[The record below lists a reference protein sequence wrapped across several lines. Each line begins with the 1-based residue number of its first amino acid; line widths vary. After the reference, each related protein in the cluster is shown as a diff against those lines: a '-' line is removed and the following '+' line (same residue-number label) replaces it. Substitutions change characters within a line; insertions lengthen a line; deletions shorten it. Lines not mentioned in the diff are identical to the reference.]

1 MCAKPNDLV
10 SDYILRDGIWMQNEV
25 ELLISLILDYP
36 NSTFLDLGA
45 NLGTFS
51 VAAAAFKHRVI
62 AVDPF
67 LLNHAYSRMSTF
79 LFGSEENVRYLVNTI
94 SDGKEALYPFYRFPG
109 NEGGISFINQ
119 ETAKTKPANLIGEPV
134 YPVTLKEILDSI
146 TTDTVIIKI
155 DVEGSECVALTPYLT
170 QPIKE
175 FCTTNK
181 FKTKNNDMS

>member
-1 MCAKPNDLV
+1 
-10 SDYILRDGIWMQNEV
+10 
-25 ELLISLILDYP
+25 
-36 NSTFLDLGA
+36 
-45 NLGTFS
+45 
-51 VAAAAFKHRVI
+51 
-62 AVDPF
+62 
-67 LLNHAYSRMSTF
+67 MSTF

-170 QPIKE
+170 QPIKKKNIPYFLME
-175 FCTTNK
+175 WTYIFQNIDDCCPGISTLIKGFLDSGYYAVEVTTLQRVNMTEPQNWDNILWVHNEA
-181 FKTKNNDMS
+181 FRQF